1 MIWGKVFH
9 TVKEKEKKENSILEN
24 LHISLFSP
32 QVILRYETAL
42 ELWSRFLTV
51 QEEVKVW
58 VESKLTLIV
67 SLQSRGI
74 GTEERGQ
81 IQVK

>member
-1 MIWGKVFH
+1 MGEILTAIFQPRKPR
-9 TVKEKEKKENSILEN
+9 EKKTHILR
-24 LHISLFSP
+24 SLRS

-81 IQVK
+81 IQVE

>member
-9 TVKEKEKKENSILEN
+9 TVKEREKQGKQYPRTCIFRF
-24 LHISLFSP
+24 FS